1 MTKKQTS
8 CVSTA
13 QKLNL
18 ETARISWQE
27 LQKYY
32 AQGLVIIV
40 SQNLDLVQTAA
51 LFVDDR
57 GTEVSKLLN
66 DTAVRKAADDDARQW
81 NESGTYFWAVV
92 AAPWVLVQVVT

>member
-1 MTKKQTS
+1 MTKKQTP
-8 CVSTA
+8 CVNTA

-32 AQGLVIIV
+32 A
-40 SQNLDLVQTAA
+40 
-51 LFVDDR
+51 LFVDNR

-66 DTAVRKAADDDARQW
+66 DSAVRKAADDDARQW
-81 NESGTYFWAVV
+81 NESGTNFWAVV

>member
-1 MTKKQTS
+1 M
-8 CVSTA
+8 STA

-40 SQNLDLVQTAA
+40 SQKLDLVQTAA

-57 GTEVSKLLN
+57 ETEVSKLLN
-66 DTAVRKAADDDARQW
+66 DAAVRKAADDDARQW
-81 NESGTYFWAVV
+81 NESGTNFWAVV
-92 AAPWVLVQVVT
+92 VAPWVLVQVVT